1 MNPRGGREPRA
12 ILVTRLRFLGD
23 VILTTPVLAALAR
36 AFPGAAVD
44 YLCERPFDEILAGHP
59 RLRRVVAF
67 DREREGMGALLGR
80 IRGHYDAILDLFGNP
95 RSAWLT
101 GISGAALRVG
111 QGRFPRSLL
120 YNRRPAPGAARESAV
135 RHHLRFAEVLCGP
148 QPHADPFVAVSAAQR
163 AEGRRLLEDRGLGGN
178 AVAILTGASQANKE
192 WPVAAF
198 VRLAAQISMAGR
210 QRPVFLGQPGKRDR
224 LARVRELSHSQVVIL
239 PELGLSAL
247 AGLLANCRALVT
259 ADGGVMH
266 LAVALGVPTLALFG
280 PSDPAIWF
288 PYEHLPHAELLCV
301 KADCRPCHRHECPDP
316 FCMEAIDPELAFARL
331 QALLERT

>member
-1 MNPRGGREPRA
+1 MTPRAGREPRS

-44 YLCERPFDEILAGHP
+44 YLCERPFDQVLAGHP
-59 RLRRVVAF
+59 HLRRVLAF
-67 DREREGMGALLGR
+67 DREREGMAALLGR
-80 IRGHYDAILDLFGNP
+80 IRGRYDAVIDLFGNP

-101 GISGAALRVG
+101 GLSGAPVRVG
-111 QGRFPRSLL
+111 GGRFPRSLL
-120 YNRRPAPGAARESAV
+120 YNRRPAPGEPRESAV

-148 QPHADPFVAVSAAQR
+148 QPHADPLVVAGEAQR
-163 AEGRRLLEDRGLGGN
+163 AEGRRLLEDRGLGGDT
-178 AVAILTGASQANKE
+178 VAILTGASQPNKE
-192 WPVAAF
+192 WPAAAF

-210 QRPVFLGQPGKRDR
+210 HRPVFLGQPGKRER
-224 LARVRELSHSQVVIL
+224 LARIRELSHSQVVIL
-239 PELGLSAL
+239 PELEIAAL

-280 PSDPAIWF
+280 PSDPAVWF
-288 PYEHLPHAELLCV
+288 PYGHLPHAELLCV
-301 KADCRPCHRHECPDP
+301 EAGCRPCHRHECPDP
-316 FCMEAIDPELAFARL
+316 FCMEDIDPELAFARL
-331 QALLERT
+331 RALLERT